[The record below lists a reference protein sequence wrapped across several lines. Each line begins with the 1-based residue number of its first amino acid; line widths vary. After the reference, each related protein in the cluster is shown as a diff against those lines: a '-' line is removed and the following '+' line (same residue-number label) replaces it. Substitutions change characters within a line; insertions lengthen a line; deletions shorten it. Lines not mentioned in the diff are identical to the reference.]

1 MNGMIR
7 KIGLIGCMCLLMQ
20 GVAAQTMK
28 TITVGGQSPYTDH
41 LTLSQDASDKDL
53 MVKFIFNEG
62 ENTLTVSLV
71 SYRSLF
77 VFWDQVRYKPAVWNG
92 KLRPQLLPYVTEGN
106 PATKIKL
113 SRKFKRS
120 IPLPRNNHV
129 FNRWIAVEGM
139 QPVPTPYK
147 LVNDIIEQKFDITGK
162 REMVKVTLRD
172 IFLMDKIPTRV
183 GKADRYEITFSND
196 LNLQYQVLISRDPC
210 FGMDEDVAAAQN
222 AAASAKKGADAIKNR
237 FGTGL
242 VANKELLAIF
252 EEMKDLFVQQF
263 PIHEGTSNCP
273 AVNQAWE
280 DYNRSV
286 SEITALECEVSLTGA
301 AGVGG
306 DGVNA
311 RMLLTKARQLDNMVS
326 RWMLTSDVIERRD
339 IIAKGEA
346 VIQEVDALVSQQ
358 GIKTDEQRRALDVF
372 RQAQQFFKTNCTRP

>member
-1 MNGMIR
+1 
-7 KIGLIGCMCLLMQ
+7 
-20 GVAAQTMK
+20 
-28 TITVGGQSPYTDH
+28 
-41 LTLSQDASDKDL
+41 
-53 MVKFIFNEG
+53 
-62 ENTLTVSLV
+62 
-71 SYRSLF
+71 
-77 VFWDQVRYKPAVWNG
+77 
-92 KLRPQLLPYVTEGN
+92 
-106 PATKIKL
+106 
-113 SRKFKRS
+113 
-120 IPLPRNNHV
+120 
-129 FNRWIAVEGM
+129 M

-162 REMVKVTLRD
+162 RDMVKVTLRD
-172 IFLMDKIPTRV
+172 ILLMDKLPTRV
-183 GKADRYEITFSND
+183 GKAERYEITFSND
-196 LNLQYQVLISRDPC
+196 LNMQYQVLISRDPC

-252 EEMKDLFVQQF
+252 EEMKNLFVQQF
-263 PIHEGTSNCP
+263 PTHEGTSNCP

-280 DYNRSV
+280 DYNRTV
-286 SEITALECEVSLTGA
+286 SEITALECEVSLTGT

-326 RWMLTSDVIERRD
+326 RWMLTNDVIERRD

-372 RQAQQFFKTNCTRP
+372 RQAQQFFKTNCTKP

>member
-1 MNGMIR
+1 
-7 KIGLIGCMCLLMQ
+7 
-20 GVAAQTMK
+20 
-28 TITVGGQSPYTDH
+28 
-41 LTLSQDASDKDL
+41 LTLSQDARDKDL

-62 ENTLTVSLV
+62 ENTLTVSLI

-129 FNRWIAVEGM
+129 FNRWITVEGM

-162 REMVKVTLRD
+162 RDMVKVTLRD
-172 IFLMDKIPTRV
+172 ILLMDKLPTRV
-183 GKADRYEITFSND
+183 GKAERYEITFSND
-196 LNLQYQVLISRDPC
+196 LNMQYQVLISRDPC

-252 EEMKDLFVQQF
+252 EEMKNLFVQQF
-263 PIHEGTSNCP
+263 PTHEGTSNCP

-280 DYNRSV
+280 DYNRTV
-286 SEITALECEVSLTGA
+286 SEITALECEVSLTGT

-326 RWMLTSDVIERRD
+326 RWMLTNDVIERRD

-372 RQAQQFFKTNCTRP
+372 RQAQQFFKTNCTKP